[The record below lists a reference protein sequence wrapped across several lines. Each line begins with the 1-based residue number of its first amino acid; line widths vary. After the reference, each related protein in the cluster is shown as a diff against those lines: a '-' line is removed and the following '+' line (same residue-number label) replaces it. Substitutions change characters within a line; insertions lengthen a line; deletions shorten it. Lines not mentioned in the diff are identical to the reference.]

1 MQCIRAHIYETHVK
15 SCSRKSRFINL
26 RTAKTAIRRTLEA
39 FDTADSGTEIDN
51 LEKQRIC
58 LTFHFNFLTG
68 FDRDGRNLFGCKVV
82 LTAKDW
88 LITAYPV

>member
-1 MQCIRAHIYETHVK
+1 M
-15 SCSRKSRFINL
+15 
-26 RTAKTAIRRTLEA
+26 
-39 FDTADSGTEIDN
+39 ADSRTEIDY

-68 FDRDGRNLFGCKVV
+68 FDRDGRKLVGCKVV